1 MIYVTPSMIL
11 SQSSKPARD
20 PLSEV
25 LGVLGAKVARQTRM
39 EAAGRWALEFPSI
52 DRLKFMAILRGN
64 GWMLLPGRA
73 PQHLSEGDVC
83 VLGRTAYVIASHPD
97 EMPVDG
103 QAVYPPG
110 CDVARLGG
118 DDTIAIGGT
127 VTFTAGHADFL
138 LNMLPECMVVS
149 RSSLASSAVAI
160 ILGLMNSE
168 FERDMIGGE
177 VVSARLADVL
187 LVEAIRAYAGG
198 AGSGEIGWLGALAE
212 PRLGRVFR
220 AIHGDVAQPWTVAQL
235 AGLAGMSRA
244 AFSAEF
250 ARRVGQPPL
259 TYLRSWRLTLARA
272 ALARGEGTVA
282 VVANSVGYFSQSAFA
297 HAYKRMFG
305 VPPTSRKRH
314 R

>member
-1 MIYVTPSMIL
+1 MIYVTISMML
-11 SQSSKPARD
+11 SQSSKPTHD
-20 PLSEV
+20 PLSNV

-39 EAAGRWALEFPSI
+39 EAAGRWALGFPAI
-52 DRLKFMAILRGN
+52 DRLKFVAMLRGD
-64 GWMLLPGRA
+64 GWMLVPGRA
-73 PQHLSEGDVC
+73 PQRLSEGDVC
-83 VLGRTAYVIASHPD
+83 VLGRTAYAIVSHPD

-103 QAVYPPG
+103 QAVYRAG

-127 VTFTAGHADFL
+127 VSFTAGHADFL
-138 LNMLPECMVVS
+138 LDMLPECMVVS
-149 RSSLASSAVAI
+149 RSSPASSTVAI

-168 FERDMIGGE
+168 FERDMMGGE

-187 LVEAIRAYAGG
+187 LVEAIRAYARS
-198 AGSGEIGWLGALAE
+198 AAADTIGWLGVLAD
-212 PRLGRVFR
+212 PRLGRVLR
-220 AIHGDVAQPWTVAQL
+220 AIHNNVAQTWTVAQL

-272 ALARGEGTVA
+272 ALARGETTVA
-282 VVANSVGYFSQSAFA
+282 VIASSVGYMSQSAFA
-297 HAYKRMFG
+297 HAYGRMFG
-305 VPPTSRKRH
+305 VPPTSREPH

>member
-1 MIYVTPSMIL
+1 MIYVTPSMSL
-11 SQSSKPARD
+11 SQSSRPTRD
-20 PLSEV
+20 PLSDV

-52 DRLKFMAILRGN
+52 DRLKFMAMLRGD
-64 GWMLLPGRA
+64 GWMILPGRA

-83 VLGRTAYVIASHPD
+83 VLGRTAYAIASHPD
-97 EMPVDG
+97 EMPVNG
-103 QAVYPPG
+103 QVVYPVG

-138 LNMLPECMVVS
+138 LDMLPECMVVS
-149 RSSLASSAVAI
+149 QSSPASSAVAI
-160 ILGLMNSE
+160 ILGLMSSE
-168 FERDMIGGE
+168 FERDMMGRE

-187 LVEAIRAYAGG
+187 LVEAIRAYAGDAASDG
-198 AGSGEIGWLGALAE
+198 IGWLGALAD

-220 AIHGDVAQPWTVAQL
+220 AIHNDVAQPWTVAQL

-272 ALARGEGTVA
+272 ALARGEGNVA
-282 VVANSVGYFSQSAFA
+282 VVANRVGYSSQSAFA
-297 HAYKRMFG
+297 HAYRRMFAL
-305 VPPTSRKRH
+305 PPTSQEQH
-314 R
+314 S

>member
-1 MIYVTPSMIL
+1 MIYLTGSMIL
-11 SQSSKPARD
+11 SQSSKPTCD
-20 PLSEV
+20 PLSDV
-25 LGVLGAKVARQTRM
+25 LGVLGAEVGRQTRM
-39 EAAGRWALEFPSI
+39 EAAGRWALGFPAVE
-52 DRLKFMAILRGN
+52 RLKFVAMLRGE

-73 PQHLSEGDVC
+73 PQQLSEGDVC
-83 VLGRTAYVIASHPD
+83 VLGRTPYAIASHPD

-103 QAVYPPG
+103 QAVYPAG

-138 LNMLPECMVVS
+138 LDMLPECMVVS
-149 RSSLASSAVAI
+149 RLSSASNAVAI

-168 FERDMIGGE
+168 IERDMMGGE

-198 AGSGEIGWLGALAE
+198 TAADTIGWLGVLVD
-212 PRLGRVFR
+212 PRLGRVLR
-220 AIHGDVAQPWTVAQL
+220 AVHNNVARTWTVAQL

-272 ALARGEGTVA
+272 ALARGEMSVA
-282 VVANSVGYFSQSAFA
+282 VIASSVGYMSQSAFA
-297 HAYKRMFG
+297 HAYGRMFG
-305 VPPTSRKRH
+305 VPPTSREPH

>member
-1 MIYVTPSMIL
+1 M
-11 SQSSKPARD
+11 Q
-20 PLSEV
+20 
-25 LGVLGAKVARQTRM
+25 
-39 EAAGRWALEFPSI
+39 FPSI
-52 DRLKFMAILRGN
+52 DRLKFMAMLRGN

-73 PQHLSEGDVC
+73 PQRLSEGDVC

-103 QAVYPPG
+103 RAFYPPG
-110 CDVARLGG
+110 CDVARFGG

-127 VTFTAGHADFL
+127 VTFTPGHADFL

-187 LVEAIRAYAGG
+187 LVEAIRAHAGG
-198 AGSGEIGWLGALAE
+198 PGSGEIGWLGALAE

-220 AIHGDVAQPWTVAQL
+220 AIHDDVAQPWTVAEL

-259 TYLRSWRLTLARA
+259 TYLRCWRLTLARA

-282 VVANSVGYFSQSAFA
+282 VVANSVGYLSQSAFA
-297 HAYKRMFG
+297 YAYKRMFG
-305 VPPTSRKRH
+305 VPPTSRERH